1 MTVLETKNSTTIHTS
16 CIPNSAPLGLGLA
29 RLSCPPNPAQI
40 WLLECKDDALSLIE
54 RRAAAFRNGE
64 FSGTN
69 PQDAADRAKRY
80 QLIDTLLSAP
90 TTVSG
95 KPGCELL
102 REIVAGYLHEFSRQ
116 TILGVPPLNI
126 ANPSRPQPGAKAYW
140 ESCPPELFERH
151 RLPGVHHTAVSYHQ
165 LLQEHYNIRGNDGS
179 TTGRK
184 AAWDATS
191 EVVRASIDT
200 FRARGDEIF
209 PSRELRASI
218 YNDHI
223 YVIAYAR
230 KASVSDGRSSRPVA

>member
-1 MTVLETKNSTTIHTS
+1 M
-16 CIPNSAPLGLGLA
+16 
-29 RLSCPPNPAQI
+29 
-40 WLLECKDDALSLIE
+40 
-54 RRAAAFRNGE
+54 AFRNGE
-64 FSGTN
+64 FVTTS

-95 KPGCELL
+95 KPGFELL
-102 REIVAGYLHEFSRQ
+102 QEIVAGYLHEFSRQ

-126 ANPSRPQPGAKAYW
+126 ANPSRPQPVAKAYW
-140 ESCPPELFERH
+140 ESRPPELFERH

-165 LLQEHYNIRGNDGS
+165 LLQEHYNLRGDDGS

-191 EVVRASIDT
+191 EVLRASIDT
-200 FRARGDEIF
+200 FRARGEEIF
-209 PSRELRASI
+209 PTRELRASI
-218 YNDHI
+218 YNDHL

-230 KASVSDGRSSRPVA
+230 KASDSPIQSSRLVA